1 MTAPAVG
8 KTRSFFWLPQFSLR
22 QLMFLT
28 GLFAFGVPAVL
39 NATFMSANATLG
51 LMYLLLTIAILAAVY
66 CEGALRAFWLGF
78 AVFGWG
84 FVIFTLYSLETLN
97 WRAPGGTTFIHY
109 LYDEVLPKTYVEGEP
124 PVFTP
129 RWPSRCQ
136 PSMRSLGWANRAE
149 VVMNCPV
156 CVVKPRASS
165 ACLARPSQTG
175 ETSAQSVPP

>member
-1 MTAPAVG
+1 ML
-8 KTRSFFWLPQFSLR
+8 RSFAAACL
-22 QLMFLT
+22 
-28 GLFAFGVPAVL
+28 V
-39 NATFMSANATLG
+39 
-51 LMYLLLTIAILAAVY
+51 TIAILAAVY

-129 RWPSRCQ
+129 RWPSRSHLSFISQ
-136 PSMRSLGWANRAE
+136 PQVLVRSVSFHNFFTVFHSLCGILVGYFGGLVADVLFRRRE
-149 VVMNCPV
+149 FRR
-156 CVVKPRASS
+156 RASEQRGGTTD
-165 ACLARPSQTG
+165 A
-175 ETSAQSVPP
+175 E